1 MMEKNLDARGKACPM
16 PVIMAKKEM
25 DAGNLQFSIIVDN
38 DIAVQNLRRLA
49 ESQGYNGSVHETGGI
64 YTMDL
69 LKKGAVE
76 TLSSQPPQEEIGET
90 ALQAQTHR
98 PWALFL
104 GKDTIGDGDKTLG
117 ESLARMFFYTLTQ
130 SEDLP
135 RWIIFMNNGVKL
147 PALDDQVAE
156 HLKALQEKGCMILVC
171 GTCLNFYGL
180 KETLRIGTISNMYDI
195 TVCLQEADK
204 VITL

>member
-1 MMEKNLDARGKACPM
+1 METNLDARGKACPM

-25 DAGNLQFSIIVDN
+25 DAGNLQFSITVDN
-38 DIAVQNLRRLA
+38 DIAVQNLKRLA
-49 ESQGYNGSVHETGGI
+49 DSQGYQGSVRETGGV

-69 LKKGAVE
+69 HKKGGSE
-76 TLSSQPPQEEIGET
+76 PRLSQPLQDQPAKT
-90 ALQAQTHR
+90 AGQAHPPR
-98 PWALFL
+98 SWAVFL
-104 GKDTIGDGDKTLG
+104 GKDTIGDGDQTLG
-117 ESLARMFFYTLTQ
+117 ESLARMFFYTLAQ

-135 RWIIFMNNGVKL
+135 RWIIFMNHGVKL

-156 HLKALQEKGCMILVC
+156 HLETLQEKGCRIMVC

-180 KETLRIGTISNMYDI
+180 QEALRIGMISNMYDI